1 MYCKVSSNYQ
11 RGSNSAMKLNPPHE
25 LSRKEL
31 GYSCLQFFSPLPNAE
46 ECGMSLGCSEH
57 QRFDGEATR
66 TRMASAPQ
74 GSSSCGHL
82 DRPTFGRNWV
92 WQCCSLRGCFP
103 FPHHSRISSCGQT
116 ALAGCVY
123 GSAIRHKQLRIETEG
138 RLLYLVPGEQHSPR
152 AWLDVTGVGWQAG
165 KTFLYPEHLGGNAY
179 APKRDWWTWPE
190 AV

>member
-1 MYCKVSSNYQ
+1 
-11 RGSNSAMKLNPPHE
+11 MKLNPPHE
-25 LSRKEL
+25 LSREEL

-66 TRMASAPQ
+66 TRMAPAPQ

-116 ALAGCVY
+116 ALVGCVY
-123 GSAIRHKQLRIETEG
+123 GSAIRHKQLRTETEG